1 MNLVSCTIENFGGL
15 SQRTFDFN
23 DGLTV
28 IEQPNGSGKTTLA
41 AFIRCMLYGMPRH
54 HKRDLD
60 KDLRRRYAPWQ
71 GGAYGGQL
79 VVHAGGR
86 LYRIERCFGAAPKD
100 DTLAVFDQVSGK
112 RTDELGAV
120 PGITLFGLDADSF
133 ERSAYIPQNRLADA
147 LGTADIKAKLG
158 NLVDNTDGTRNF
170 ESAMD
175 LLKKARTQQVPY
187 RGQGGAHAAVVAQ
200 ISQVSEELVQLSTA
214 QGELERVR
222 DREGRLASNMEQQ
235 HHNLAQVRTEIA
247 EAADLQ
253 ARRSMALEC
262 MRLENA
268 RKQAREEY
276 QRFEASLGG
285 AMPSEGEV
293 HRANE
298 ALQCLDLVK
307 QAGVTQADIDAFA
320 AQAAQAA
327 PGGEGV
333 ARGEGVAVP
342 APAQGAGASAAA
354 GARADAAGVGAVGV
368 AGGTVGAHGI
378 LAADAG
384 RNGGAEWP
392 DDAPAAPETPAAPT
406 AATVK
411 GGGAGIALVVVGGI
425 LLLAGAVLAATDAA
439 GVARVFAGQ
448 IYVGIAAALVG
459 IAFCVTGGV
468 MRVRHKKQAQLAAQ
482 AAREAAQAA
491 VRAAEHAR
499 SLAHTNDLIKRAFA
513 AQHALESFCRAHR
526 IDSRTLTAETLDH
539 LRDNARALNQM
550 RQNVVAADQAFSQF
564 VEANGLCAWK
574 RSDEDR
580 FRTLNLQELQAQEQ
594 RLVAAQEGS
603 FQGRVKDSQRIQ
615 TLQERVDKIPLLQ
628 DQLQTLTE
636 QRKKIEKDVATL
648 DATMAY
654 LERAKEQLCAA
665 YAGSVQERFQ
675 HYFRMLVDE
684 TGAIDAKKVQV
695 DSDFHMTYPQ
705 TGATRHQESL
715 SAGYADLVM
724 VCMRMALCDA
734 LYEKERP
741 FIVMDDPFI
750 NVDDALMQRTR
761 QLLEKLAENHQIIYF
776 TCSNSRN
783 MTAH

>member
-1 MNLVSCTIENFGGL
+1 M
-15 SQRTFDFN
+15 
-23 DGLTV
+23 
-28 IEQPNGSGKTTLA
+28 
-41 AFIRCMLYGMPRH
+41 
-54 HKRDLD
+54 
-60 KDLRRRYAPWQ
+60 
-71 GGAYGGQL
+71 
-79 VVHAGGR
+79 
-86 LYRIERCFGAAPKD
+86 
-100 DTLAVFDQVSGK
+100 
-112 RTDELGAV
+112 
-120 PGITLFGLDADSF
+120 
-133 ERSAYIPQNRLADA
+133 
-147 LGTADIKAKLG
+147 
-158 NLVDNTDGTRNF
+158 
-170 ESAMD
+170 
-175 LLKKARTQQVPY
+175 PY

-200 ISQVSEELVQLSTA
+200 ISQVNEELVQLSTA

-222 DREGRLASNMEQQ
+222 DREGRLASNIEQQ
-235 HHNLAQVRTEIA
+235 RHELAQVRTEIA
-247 EAADLQ
+247 EAVDLQ

-268 RKQAREEY
+268 RKQARDEY
-276 QRFEASLGG
+276 QRLEASLGG
-285 AMPSEGEV
+285 AVPSEGEV

-307 QAGVTQADIDAFA
+307 QAGVTQADIDTFA
-320 AQAAQAA
+320 AQALQTT

-333 ARGEGVAVP
+333 ARGEGAAAS
-342 APAQGAGASAAA
+342 APAQDAATDT
-354 GARADAAGVGAVGV
+354 RADAAAPGIAGVTSGA
-368 AGGTVGAHGI
+368 AGANGI
-378 LAADAG
+378 PAADAG
-384 RNGGAEWP
+384 CYGNAEWS
-392 DDAPAAPETPAAPT
+392 DDAPAVPATTAAPAA
-406 AATVK
+406 AAVK
-411 GGGAGIALVVVGGI
+411 GGGAGIALVVVGVI
-425 LLLAGAVLAATDAA
+425 LLLAGAALAVMDTASIAC
-439 GVARVFAGQ
+439 VFAGQ
-448 IYVGIAAALVG
+448 LYAGIAAALVG
-459 IAFCVTGGV
+459 IAFCVGGGV
-468 MRVRHKKQAQLAAQ
+468 MRARHKKQVQLAAQ
-482 AAREAAQAA
+482 EARETAQAA
-491 VRAAEHAR
+491 ARAAEHAR
-499 SLAHTNDLIKRAFA
+499 SLTRTNDLIKRAFA
-513 AQHALESFCRAHR
+513 AQRELESFCDTHH
-526 IDSRTLTAETLDH
+526 IDPRTLNAETLGL
-539 LRDNARALNQM
+539 LRDNARALHQM

-580 FRTLNLQELQAQEQ
+580 FRTLNLQELQTQEQ

-628 DQLQTLTE
+628 DQLQTLAE

-654 LERAKEQLCAA
+654 LERAKEQLCAT
-665 YAGSVQERFQ
+665 YAGPVQERFQ

-684 TGAIDAKKVQV
+684 TGAIDVKKVQV

-734 LYEKERP
+734 LYEKECP

>member
-15 SQRTFDFN
+15 SQRTFNFN

-86 LYRIERCFGAAPKD
+86 LYRIERRFGSTPKE

-133 ERSAYIPQNRLADA
+133 ERSAYIPQNRLADT

-200 ISQVSEELVQLSTA
+200 ISQVNEELVQLSTA

-222 DREGRLASNMEQQ
+222 GREGRLASNMEQQ
-235 HHNLAQVRTEIA
+235 RHELAQVRTEIA

-268 RKQAREEY
+268 RKQARDEC
-276 QRFEASLGG
+276 QRLEASLGG
-285 AMPSEGEV
+285 AVPSEGEV

-320 AQAAQAA
+320 AQALQTA
-327 PGGEGV
+327 PDGEGV
-333 ARGEGVAVP
+333 ARGEGAAAPVP
-342 APAQGAGASAAA
+342 ARGAGASAAGVASASGVAGVPSGAA
-354 GARADAAGVGAVGV
+354 GAR
-368 AGGTVGAHGI
+368 GI
-378 LAADAG
+378 PAADAG
-384 RNGGAEWP
+384 FRDDAEWL
-392 DDAPAAPETPAAPT
+392 DDAPTFPAAPT
-406 AATVK
+406 AAAAK
-411 GGGAGIALVVVGGI
+411 GGGAGIALVVVGVI
-425 LLLAGAVLAATDAA
+425 LLLAGAALAVMDVASI
-439 GVARVFAGQ
+439 ARVFAGQ
-448 IYVGIAAALVG
+448 LYVGIAAAVVG
-459 IAFCVTGGV
+459 IAFCIGGGV
-468 MRVRHKKQAQLAAQ
+468 MRARHKRQTQLAAR
-482 AAREAAQAA
+482 AAQEAAQAA
-491 VRAAEHAR
+491 ARAADHAR
-499 SLAHTNDLIKRAFA
+499 SLARANDLIKRAFA
-513 AQHALESFCRAHR
+513 AQRELESFCSAHH
-526 IDSRTLTAETLDH
+526 IDPRTLNAETLER
-539 LRDNARALNQM
+539 LRGNARALHQM

-594 RLVAAQEGS
+594 RLVDAQEGS

-628 DQLQTLTE
+628 DQLQTLTD

-654 LERAKEQLCAA
+654 LEHAKEQLCAT
-665 YAGSVQERFQ
+665 YAGPVQERFQ

-684 TGAIDAKKVQV
+684 TGAIDVKKVQV

-724 VCMRMALCDA
+724 VCMRMALCDT

>member
-15 SQRTFDFN
+15 SQRTFNFN

-79 VVHAGGR
+79 VMHAGGR
-86 LYRIERCFGAAPKD
+86 MYRIERRFGAAPKD
-100 DTLAVFDQVSGK
+100 DTLAVFDQISGK
-112 RTDELGAV
+112 RTDELGTI

-175 LLKKARTQQVPY
+175 LLKKARAQQVPY
-187 RGQGGAHAAVVAQ
+187 RGQGGDYAAVVAQ
-200 ISQVSEELVQLSTA
+200 ISQVNEELVQLSTA

-235 HHNLAQVRTEIA
+235 RHELAQVRTEIA

-268 RKQAREEY
+268 RKQARDEY
-276 QRFEASLGG
+276 QRLEASLGG
-285 AMPSEGEV
+285 AVPSEGEV

-307 QAGVTQADIDAFA
+307 QAGVTQADIDTFA
-320 AQAAQAA
+320 AQALQTT

-333 ARGEGVAVP
+333 ARCEGAAAS
-342 APAQGAGASAAA
+342 APARGAGASAA
-354 GARADAAGVGAVGV
+354 GAASASGV
-368 AGGTVGAHGI
+368 AGVPSGAAGAHGI
-378 LAADAG
+378 PAADAG
-384 RNGGAEWP
+384 FRGDAEWL
-392 DDAPAAPETPAAPT
+392 DDAPTSPAAPT
-406 AATVK
+406 AVTVK
-411 GGGAGIALVVVGGI
+411 GGGAGIALVVVGVI
-425 LLLAGAVLAATDAA
+425 LLLMGAVLAAMDAA
-439 GVARVFAGQ
+439 SIARIFADQ
-448 IYVGIAAALVG
+448 LYAGIAAAVVG
-459 IAFCVTGGV
+459 IAFCIGGGFL
-468 MRVRHKKQAQLAAQ
+468 RARHKKQTQLAAQ
-482 AAREAAQAA
+482 AAQEAAQAA
-491 VRAAEHAR
+491 ARATEHAR
-499 SLAHTNDLIKRAFA
+499 SLARTNDLIKRAFA
-513 AQHALESFCRAHR
+513 AQRELESFCSAHH
-526 IDSRTLTAETLDH
+526 IDPRMLNAETLER
-539 LRDNARALNQM
+539 LRGNARALHQM
-550 RQNVVAADQAFSQF
+550 RQNVRAADQAFSQF

-580 FRTLNLQELQAQEQ
+580 FRTLDLQELQAQEQ

-628 DQLQTLTE
+628 DQLQTLTD

-654 LERAKEQLCAA
+654 LERAKEQLCAT
-665 YAGSVQERFQ
+665 YAGPVQERFQ

-684 TGAIDAKKVQV
+684 TGAIDVKKVQV

>member
-1 MNLVSCTIENFGGL
+1 MNLVSCTIENLGGL
-15 SQRTFDFN
+15 SQRTFNFN

-86 LYRIERCFGAAPKD
+86 LYRIERCFGATPKD

-112 RTDELGAV
+112 RTDELGSV

-187 RGQGGAHAAVVAQ
+187 RGQGGAHAAVVTQ
-200 ISQVSEELVQLSTA
+200 ISQVNEELVQLSTA

-235 HHNLAQVRTEIA
+235 HHDLAQVRTEIA

-276 QRFEASLGG
+276 QRHEASLGG
-285 AMPSEGEV
+285 AVPSEGEV

-320 AQAAQAA
+320 AQAAQMT

-333 ARGEGVAVP
+333 ARSEGAAVP
-342 APAQGAGASAAA
+342 APAQGAGASAAT
-354 GARADAAGVGAVGV
+354 GVRADAAAPGAAGA
-368 AGGTVGAHGI
+368 AGGAAGAHV
-378 LAADAG
+378 
-384 RNGGAEWP
+384 AEP
-392 DDAPAAPETPAAPT
+392 
-406 AATVK
+406 
-411 GGGAGIALVVVGGI
+411 
-425 LLLAGAVLAATDAA
+425 
-439 GVARVFAGQ
+439 
-448 IYVGIAAALVG
+448 
-459 IAFCVTGGV
+459 
-468 MRVRHKKQAQLAAQ
+468 
-482 AAREAAQAA
+482 
-491 VRAAEHAR
+491 
-499 SLAHTNDLIKRAFA
+499 
-513 AQHALESFCRAHR
+513 
-526 IDSRTLTAETLDH
+526 
-539 LRDNARALNQM
+539 
-550 RQNVVAADQAFSQF
+550 
-564 VEANGLCAWK
+564 
-574 RSDEDR
+574 
-580 FRTLNLQELQAQEQ
+580 
-594 RLVAAQEGS
+594 
-603 FQGRVKDSQRIQ
+603 
-615 TLQERVDKIPLLQ
+615 
-628 DQLQTLTE
+628 
-636 QRKKIEKDVATL
+636 
-648 DATMAY
+648 
-654 LERAKEQLCAA
+654 
-665 YAGSVQERFQ
+665 
-675 HYFRMLVDE
+675 
-684 TGAIDAKKVQV
+684 
-695 DSDFHMTYPQ
+695 
-705 TGATRHQESL
+705 
-715 SAGYADLVM
+715 
-724 VCMRMALCDA
+724 
-734 LYEKERP
+734 
-741 FIVMDDPFI
+741 
-750 NVDDALMQRTR
+750 
-761 QLLEKLAENHQIIYF
+761 
-776 TCSNSRN
+776 
-783 MTAH
+783 

>member
-15 SQRTFDFN
+15 SQRAFNFN

-86 LYRIERCFGAAPKD
+86 LYRIERRFGGTPKE

-200 ISQVSEELVQLSTA
+200 ISQVNEELVQLSTA

-235 HHNLAQVRTEIA
+235 RHELAQVRTEIA

-268 RKQAREEY
+268 RKQARDEY
-276 QRFEASLGG
+276 QRLEASLGG
-285 AMPSEGEV
+285 AVPSEGEV

-320 AQAAQAA
+320 AQALQTT

-333 ARGEGVAVP
+333 ARGEGAAAS
-342 APAQGAGASAAA
+342 APAQGAGA
-354 GARADAAGVGAVGV
+354 RAAGVASASGAAGV
-368 AGGTVGAHGI
+368 PSGAAGAHGI
-378 LAADAG
+378 PAADAG
-384 RNGGAEWP
+384 FRGDAEWL
-392 DDAPAAPETPAAPT
+392 DDAPTSPAAPT
-406 AATVK
+406 AVTVK
-411 GGGAGIALVVVGGI
+411 GGGAGIALVVVGVI
-425 LLLAGAVLAATDAA
+425 LLLMGAVLAAMDAA
-439 GVARVFAGQ
+439 SIARIFAGQ
-448 IYVGIAAALVG
+448 LYAGIAAAVAG
-459 IAFCVTGGV
+459 IAFCIGGGV
-468 MRVRHKKQAQLAAQ
+468 MRAHHKKQAQLAAQ
-482 AAREAAQAA
+482 AAREAVQAA
-491 VRAAEHAR
+491 ARAAEHAR
-499 SLAHTNDLIKRAFA
+499 SLARTNDLIKRAFA
-513 AQHALESFCRAHR
+513 AQRELESLCSAHH
-526 IDSRTLTAETLDH
+526 IDPRTLNAETLEL
-539 LRDNARALNQM
+539 LRDNARALHQM

-636 QRKKIEKDVATL
+636 QRKKIEKDVTTL
-648 DATMAY
+648 DATMVY
-654 LERAKEQLCAA
+654 LERAKEQLCAT
-665 YAGSVQERFQ
+665 YAGPVQERFQ

-684 TGAIDAKKVQV
+684 TGTIDVKKVQV

-705 TGATRHQESL
+705 TGATRHQENL

>member
-200 ISQVSEELVQLSTA
+200 ISQVNEELVQLSTA

-235 HHNLAQVRTEIA
+235 RHDLAQVRTEIA

-342 APAQGAGASAAA
+342 APRAGC
-354 GARADAAGVGAVGV
+354 R
-368 AGGTVGAHGI
+368 
-378 LAADAG
+378 
-384 RNGGAEWP
+384 
-392 DDAPAAPETPAAPT
+392 
-406 AATVK
+406 
-411 GGGAGIALVVVGGI
+411 
-425 LLLAGAVLAATDAA
+425 
-439 GVARVFAGQ
+439 
-448 IYVGIAAALVG
+448 
-459 IAFCVTGGV
+459 
-468 MRVRHKKQAQLAAQ
+468 
-482 AAREAAQAA
+482 RE
-491 VRAAEHAR
+491 RCCGCPR
-499 SLAHTNDLIKRAFA
+499 
-513 AQHALESFCRAHR
+513 
-526 IDSRTLTAETLDH
+526 
-539 LRDNARALNQM
+539 
-550 RQNVVAADQAFSQF
+550 
-564 VEANGLCAWK
+564 
-574 RSDEDR
+574 
-580 FRTLNLQELQAQEQ
+580 
-594 RLVAAQEGS
+594 
-603 FQGRVKDSQRIQ
+603 
-615 TLQERVDKIPLLQ
+615 
-628 DQLQTLTE
+628 
-636 QRKKIEKDVATL
+636 
-648 DATMAY
+648 
-654 LERAKEQLCAA
+654 
-665 YAGSVQERFQ
+665 
-675 HYFRMLVDE
+675 
-684 TGAIDAKKVQV
+684 
-695 DSDFHMTYPQ
+695 
-705 TGATRHQESL
+705 
-715 SAGYADLVM
+715 
-724 VCMRMALCDA
+724 
-734 LYEKERP
+734 
-741 FIVMDDPFI
+741 
-750 NVDDALMQRTR
+750 
-761 QLLEKLAENHQIIYF
+761 
-776 TCSNSRN
+776 
-783 MTAH
+783 

>member
-15 SQRTFDFN
+15 SQRTFNFN
-23 DGLTV
+23 NGLTV

-86 LYRIERCFGAAPKD
+86 VYRIERRFGAAPKD
-100 DTLAVFDQVSGK
+100 DTLAVFDQISGK
-112 RTDELGAV
+112 RTDELGAI

-170 ESAMD
+170 ESAMN
-175 LLKKARTQQVPY
+175 LLKKARAQQVPY

-200 ISQVSEELVQLSTA
+200 ISQVNEELVQLSTA

-235 HHNLAQVRTEIA
+235 RHELAQVRTEIA

-268 RKQAREEY
+268 RKQARDEC
-276 QRFEASLGG
+276 QRLEASLGG
-285 AMPSEGEV
+285 AVPSEGEV

-320 AQAAQAA
+320 AQALQTASD
-327 PGGEGV
+327 GEGF
-333 ARGEGVAVP
+333 ARGEGAAAP
-342 APAQGAGASAAA
+342 APAQCAGASAA
-354 GARADAAGVGAVGV
+354 GAASAPGV
-368 AGGTVGAHGI
+368 AGVAGVPSGAAGAHGI
-378 LAADAG
+378 PAVDAG
-384 RNGGAEWP
+384 FRGDAEWL
-392 DDAPAAPETPAAPT
+392 DDAPTSPAAPT

-411 GGGAGIALVVVGGI
+411 SGGAGVALVVVGVI

-439 GVARVFAGQ
+439 SIARIFAGQ
-448 IYVGIAAALVG
+448 LYVGIAAAVAG
-459 IAFCVTGGV
+459 IAFCVGGGV
-468 MRVRHKKQAQLAAQ
+468 MRARHKKQTQLAAQ
-482 AAREAAQAA
+482 AAQGAALAA
-491 VRAAEHAR
+491 ARAAERAR
-499 SLAHTNDLIKRAFA
+499 SLARTNDLIKRAFA
-513 AQHALESFCRAHR
+513 AQRELESFCSAHHL
-526 IDSRTLTAETLDH
+526 DPRTLNAETLECF
-539 LRDNARALNQM
+539 RGNARALHQM
-550 RQNVVAADQAFSQF
+550 RQNVLAADQAFSQF

-628 DQLQTLTE
+628 DQLQALTE

-654 LERAKEQLCAA
+654 LERAKEQLCAT
-665 YAGSVQERFQ
+665 YAGPVQERFQ

-684 TGAIDAKKVQV
+684 TGAIDVKKVQV

>member
-86 LYRIERCFGAAPKD
+86 LYRIERRFGGTPKD
-100 DTLAVFDQVSGK
+100 DALAVFDQVSGK

-147 LGTADIKAKLG
+147 LATADIKAKLG

-175 LLKKARTQQVPY
+175 LLKKARAQQVPY

-276 QRFEASLGG
+276 QRLEASLGG
-285 AMPSEGEV
+285 AVSSEGEV

-320 AQAAQAA
+320 AQAAQMT

-333 ARGEGVAVP
+333 AGGEGTATP
-342 APAQGAGASAAA
+342 APAQGAVTGT
-354 GARADAAGVGAVGV
+354 RADAAAPGVAGV
-368 AGGTVGAHGI
+368 AGGAAGAHGI
-378 LAADAG
+378 PTADDG
-384 RNGGAEWP
+384 RYGGAEWP
-392 DDAPAAPETPAAPT
+392 DDAPAAPVAPAAPA

-411 GGGAGIALVVVGGI
+411 GGGAGIALVVVGVI
-425 LLLAGAVLAATDAA
+425 LLLAGATLAAMDAA
-439 GVARVFAGQ
+439 NVARVFAGQ
-448 IYVGIAAALVG
+448 LYAGIAAAVTG
-459 IAFCVTGGV
+459 IAFCVGGGI
-468 MRVRHKKQAQLAAQ
+468 MCARHKKQAQLAAQ
-482 AAREAAQAA
+482 AAQEAAQAA
-491 VRAAEHAR
+491 ARAAEHAC
-499 SLAHTNDLIKRAFA
+499 SLARTNDLIKRAFA
-513 AQHALESFCRAHR
+513 AQRALESFCRAHR
-526 IDSRTLTAETLDH
+526 IDPRTLNAETLEH
-539 LRDNARALNQM
+539 LRDNARALHQM

-580 FRTLNLQELQAQEQ
+580 FRTLDLQELQAQEQ
-594 RLVAAQEGS
+594 RLVEAQEGS

-648 DATMAY
+648 DATMTY
-654 LERAKEQLCAA
+654 LERAKEQLCAT
-665 YAGSVQERFQ
+665 YAGPVQERFQ

-684 TGAIDAKKVQV
+684 TGAIDVKKVQV

>member
-15 SQRTFDFN
+15 SQRTFNFN
-23 DGLTV
+23 NGLTV

-86 LYRIERCFGAAPKD
+86 VYRIERRFGAAPKD
-100 DTLAVFDQVSGK
+100 DTLAVFDQISGK
-112 RTDELGAV
+112 RTDELGAI

-170 ESAMD
+170 ESAMN
-175 LLKKARTQQVPY
+175 LLKKARAQQVPY

-200 ISQVSEELVQLSTA
+200 ISQVNEELVQLSTA

-235 HHNLAQVRTEIA
+235 RHELAQVRTEIA

-268 RKQAREEY
+268 RKQARDEC
-276 QRFEASLGG
+276 QRLEASLGG
-285 AMPSEGEV
+285 AVPSEGEV

-320 AQAAQAA
+320 AQALQTVSD
-327 PGGEGV
+327 GEGF
-333 ARGEGVAVP
+333 ARGEGAAAP
-342 APAQGAGASAAA
+342 APAQGAGASAA
-354 GARADAAGVGAVGV
+354 GAASAPGV
-368 AGGTVGAHGI
+368 AGVAGVPSGAAGAHGI
-378 LAADAG
+378 PAADAG
-384 RNGGAEWP
+384 FRGDAEWL
-392 DDAPAAPETPAAPT
+392 DDAPTSPAAPT
-406 AATVK
+406 AVTMK
-411 GGGAGIALVVVGGI
+411 GGGAGVALVVVGVI

-439 GVARVFAGQ
+439 SIARVFAGQ
-448 IYVGIAAALVG
+448 LYVGIAAAVAG
-459 IAFCVTGGV
+459 IAFCVGGGV
-468 MRVRHKKQAQLAAQ
+468 MRARHKKQTRLAAQ
-482 AAREAAQAA
+482 AAQEAAQAA
-491 VRAAEHAR
+491 ARAAEHAH
-499 SLAHTNDLIKRAFA
+499 SLARTNDLIKRAFA
-513 AQHALESFCRAHR
+513 AQRELESFCSAHH
-526 IDSRTLTAETLDH
+526 IDPRTLNAETLER
-539 LRDNARALNQM
+539 LRGNARTLHQM
-550 RQNVVAADQAFSQF
+550 RQNVRAADQAFSQF

-654 LERAKEQLCAA
+654 LERAKEQLCAT
-665 YAGSVQERFQ
+665 YAGPVQERFQ

-684 TGAIDAKKVQV
+684 TGAIDVKKVQV

-750 NVDDALMQRTR
+750 NVDDALMQHTR

>member
-15 SQRTFDFN
+15 SQRTFNFN

-86 LYRIERCFGAAPKD
+86 MYRIERRFGAAPKD
-100 DTLAVFDQVSGK
+100 DTLAVFDQISGK
-112 RTDELGAV
+112 RTDELGTI

-175 LLKKARTQQVPY
+175 LLKKARAQQVPY
-187 RGQGGAHAAVVAQ
+187 RGQGGAHAAVVSQ
-200 ISQVSEELVQLSTA
+200 ISQVNEELVQLSTA

-235 HHNLAQVRTEIA
+235 RHELVQVRTEIA

-268 RKQAREEY
+268 RKQARDEY
-276 QRFEASLGG
+276 QRLEASLGG
-285 AMPSEGEV
+285 AVPSEGEV

-320 AQAAQAA
+320 ARASQAATDGEDAA
-327 PGGEGV
+327 GGEG
-333 ARGEGVAVP
+333 AAVP
-342 APAQGAGASAAA
+342 APAQGAGVTAA
-354 GARADAAGVGAVGV
+354 GAASASGIAGVSSGA
-368 AGGTVGAHGI
+368 AGAHGI
-378 LAADAG
+378 PAADAG
-384 RNGGAEWP
+384 FRGDAEWL
-392 DDAPAAPETPAAPT
+392 DDASTSPAAPAAV
-406 AATVK
+406 TVK
-411 GGGAGIALVVVGGI
+411 GGGAGIALVVVGVI
-425 LLLAGAVLAATDAA
+425 LLLMGAAFAAMDAA
-439 GVARVFAGQ
+439 SIARIFAGQ
-448 IYVGIAAALVG
+448 LYAGIAAAVAG
-459 IAFCVTGGV
+459 IAFCIGGGV
-468 MRVRHKKQAQLAAQ
+468 MRARHKKQTQLAAQ
-482 AAREAAQAA
+482 AAQGVAQAA
-491 VRAAEHAR
+491 ARAAEHAR
-499 SLAHTNDLIKRAFA
+499 SLARTNDLIKRAFA
-513 AQHALESFCRAHR
+513 AQRELESFCSAHHS
-526 IDSRTLTAETLDH
+526 DPRTLNAETLER
-539 LRDNARALNQM
+539 LRGNARALRQM
-550 RQNVVAADQAFSQF
+550 RQNVRAADQAFSQF

-648 DATMAY
+648 DSTMAY
-654 LERAKEQLCAA
+654 LERAKEQLCAT
-665 YAGSVQERFQ
+665 YVGPVQERFQ

-684 TGAIDAKKVQV
+684 TGAIDVKKVQV

-750 NVDDALMQRTR
+750 NVDDVLMQRTR

-783 MTAH
+783 MTTH

>member
-15 SQRTFDFN
+15 SQRTFNFN

-28 IEQPNGSGKTTLA
+28 IEQPNGSGKTTFA

-86 LYRIERCFGAAPKD
+86 LYRIERRFGATPKD

-187 RGQGGAHAAVVAQ
+187 RGQSGAHAAVVAQ
-200 ISQVSEELVQLSTA
+200 ISQVNEELVQLSTA

-222 DREGRLASNMEQQ
+222 DREGRLASNVEQQ
-235 HHNLAQVRTEIA
+235 RHELAQVRTEIA

-268 RKQAREEY
+268 RKQARDEY
-276 QRFEASLGG
+276 RRLETSLGG
-285 AMPSEGEV
+285 AVPSEGEV

-320 AQAAQAA
+320 AQALQTASD
-327 PGGEGV
+327 GEGV
-333 ARGEGVAVP
+333 ARGEGAAAP
-342 APAQGAGASAAA
+342 APVQ
-354 GARADAAGVGAVGV
+354 GARADAACVGASGA
-368 AGGTVGAHGI
+368 AGGAAGAHGI
-378 LAADAG
+378 PAADAG
-384 RNGGAEWP
+384 FRDDAEWP
-392 DDAPAAPETPAAPT
+392 DDAPAVPATTAAPAA
-406 AATVK
+406 AAVK
-411 GGGAGIALVVVGGI
+411 GGGAGIALVVVGVI
-425 LLLAGAVLAATDAA
+425 LLLAGAALAAMDAA
-439 GVARVFAGQ
+439 NVARVFAGQ
-448 IYVGIAAALVG
+448 LYAGIAAAVAG
-459 IAFCVTGGV
+459 IAFCVGGGI
-468 MRVRHKKQAQLAAQ
+468 MCARHKKQAH
-482 AAREAAQAA
+482 EAAQAA
-491 VRAAEHAR
+491 ARAAEHAR
-499 SLAHTNDLIKRAFA
+499 LLARTNDLIKRAFA
-513 AQHALESFCRAHR
+513 AQRELESFCSAHH
-526 IDSRTLTAETLDH
+526 IDPRTLNAETLER
-539 LRDNARALNQM
+539 LRDNARALHQM

-574 RSDEDR
+574 RSDEER

-603 FQGRVKDSQRIQ
+603 FQSRVKDSQRIQ

-648 DATMAY
+648 DATMTY
-654 LERAKEQLCAA
+654 LERAKEQLCAT
-665 YAGSVQERFQ
+665 YAGPVQERFQ

-684 TGAIDAKKVQV
+684 TGAIDVKKVQV

>member
-200 ISQVSEELVQLSTA
+200 ISQVNEELVQLSTA

-235 HHNLAQVRTEIA
+235 RHDLAQVRTEIA

-448 IYVGIAAALVG
+448 LYVGIAAALVG

-513 AQHALESFCRAHR
+513 AQRELESFCSLHR
-526 IDSRTLTAETLDH
+526 IDLRTLNAETLGH
-539 LRDNARALNQM
+539 LRDNARALHQM

-574 RSDEDR
+574 RSDEER
-580 FRTLNLQELQAQEQ
+580 FRTLDLQELQAQEQ

-636 QRKKIEKDVATL
+636 QRKKIEGDVATL

-654 LERAKEQLCAA
+654 LERAKEQLCAT
-665 YAGSVQERFQ
+665 YAGPVQERFQ

-684 TGAIDAKKVQV
+684 TGAIDVKKVQV

>member
-15 SQRTFDFN
+15 SQRTFNFN

-86 LYRIERCFGAAPKD
+86 LYRIERRFGGTPKE
-100 DTLAVFDQVSGK
+100 DTLTVFDQVSGK

-133 ERSAYIPQNRLADA
+133 ERSAYIPQNRLADT

-175 LLKKARTQQVPY
+175 LLKKARAQQVPY
-187 RGQGGAHAAVVAQ
+187 RGQGGTHAAVVTQ
-200 ISQVSEELVQLSTA
+200 ISQVNEELVQLSTA

-222 DREGRLASNMEQQ
+222 DREGRLASNIEQQ
-235 HHNLAQVRTEIA
+235 RHELARVRTEIA
-247 EAADLQ
+247 EAVDLQ

-268 RKQAREEY
+268 RKQARDEY
-276 QRFEASLGG
+276 QRLKASLGG
-285 AMPSEGEV
+285 AVPSEGEV

-298 ALQCLDLVK
+298 ALQCFDLVK

-320 AQAAQAA
+320 AQALQAA

-333 ARGEGVAVP
+333 ARGEGA
-342 APAQGAGASAAA
+342 AALASAQGV
-354 GARADAAGVGAVGV
+354 RADAAGVGTAGV
-368 AGGTVGAHGI
+368 AGSAVGAHGVP
-378 LAADAG
+378 AADVG
-384 RNGGAEWP
+384 CGTNAEWP
-392 DDAPAAPETPAAPT
+392 DDAPAVPATPAAP
-406 AATVK
+406 AAVAVK
-411 GGGAGIALVVVGGI
+411 GGGAGIALVVVGVI
-425 LLLAGAVLAATDAA
+425 LLLAGAALAVMDAA
-439 GVARVFAGQ
+439 SIARVFAGQ
-448 IYVGIAAALVG
+448 LYVGSAVAVAG
-459 IAFCVTGGV
+459 IAFCVGGGV
-468 MRVRHKKQAQLAAQ
+468 MRARHKKQVQLAAQ
-482 AAREAAQAA
+482 EARETAHAAA
-491 VRAAEHAR
+491 RAAEHAR
-499 SLAHTNDLIKRAFA
+499 SLARTNDLIKRAFA
-513 AQHALESFCRAHR
+513 AQRELESFCNKHS
-526 IDSRTLTAETLDH
+526 IDPRTLNAETLEL
-539 LRDNARALNQM
+539 LRDNARALHQM

-564 VEANGLCAWK
+564 VEANGLCVWK

-594 RLVAAQEGS
+594 RLVDAQEGS

-628 DQLQTLTE
+628 DQLQTLTD

-654 LERAKEQLCAA
+654 LERAKEQLCAT
-665 YAGSVQERFQ
+665 YAGPVQERFQ

-684 TGAIDAKKVQV
+684 TGAIDVKKVQV

>member
-1 MNLVSCTIENFGGL
+1 MNLVSCTIDNFGGL
-15 SQRTFDFN
+15 SQRAFNFN

-79 VVHAGGR
+79 IVHAGGR
-86 LYRIERCFGAAPKD
+86 MYRIERRFGAVPKD
-100 DTLAVFDQVSGK
+100 DTLAVFDQISGK
-112 RTDELGAV
+112 RTDELGTI

-133 ERSAYIPQNRLADA
+133 ERSAYIPQNRLTDA

-175 LLKKARTQQVPY
+175 LLKKARAQQVPY

-200 ISQVSEELVQLSTA
+200 ISQINEELVQLSTA
-214 QGELERVR
+214 QGELERVC

-235 HHNLAQVRTEIA
+235 RHELAQVRTEIA

-268 RKQAREEY
+268 RKQARDEY
-276 QRFEASLGG
+276 QRLEASLGG
-285 AMPSEGEV
+285 AVPSEGEV

-320 AQAAQAA
+320 AQALQTASD
-327 PGGEGV
+327 GEGV
-333 ARGEGVAVP
+333 ARGEGAAAP
-342 APAQGAGASAAA
+342 APARGAGASAA
-354 GARADAAGVGAVGV
+354 GAASAPDAAGA
-368 AGGTVGAHGI
+368 AGSAAGAHGVP
-378 LAADAG
+378 AADVG
-384 RNGGAEWP
+384 CGTNAEWP
-392 DDAPAAPETPAAPT
+392 DDAPAVLATPAAPT
-406 AATVK
+406 AVTVK
-411 GGGAGIALVVVGGI
+411 GGGAGIALVVVGVI
-425 LLLAGAVLAATDAA
+425 LLLMGAVLAAMDAA
-439 GVARVFAGQ
+439 SIARIFAGQ
-448 IYVGIAAALVG
+448 LYAGIAAAVAG
-459 IAFCVTGGV
+459 IAFCIGGGV
-468 MRVRHKKQAQLAAQ
+468 MRAHHKKQAQLAAQ

-491 VRAAEHAR
+491 ARAAEHAR
-499 SLAHTNDLIKRAFA
+499 SLARTNDLIKRAFA
-513 AQHALESFCRAHR
+513 AQRELESFCSAHH
-526 IDSRTLTAETLDH
+526 IDPRTLNAETLER
-539 LRDNARALNQM
+539 LRDNARALHQM
-550 RQNVVAADQAFSQF
+550 RQNVRAADQAFSQF

-654 LERAKEQLCAA
+654 LERAKEQLCAT
-665 YAGSVQERFQ
+665 YAGPVQERFQ

-684 TGAIDAKKVQV
+684 TGAIDVKKVQV

-734 LYEKERP
+734 LYEKERS

>member
-15 SQRTFDFN
+15 SQRTFNFN

-54 HKRDLD
+54 HRRDLD

-86 LYRIERCFGAAPKD
+86 LYRIERCFGATPKD
-100 DTLAVFDQVSGK
+100 DTIAVFDQVSGK

-147 LGTADIKAKLG
+147 LATADIKAKLG

-175 LLKKARTQQVPY
+175 LLKKARAQQVPY

-200 ISQVSEELVQLSTA
+200 ISQVNEELVQLSTA
-214 QGELERVR
+214 RGELERVR

-235 HHNLAQVRTEIA
+235 HRDLAQVRTEIA
-247 EAADLQ
+247 ETADLQ

-276 QRFEASLGG
+276 QQLEASLGG
-285 AMPSEGEV
+285 AVPSEGEV

-320 AQAAQAA
+320 AQAAQTA

-333 ARGEGVAVP
+333 ARSEGAAVP
-342 APAQGAGASAAA
+342 APAQGAGASAAGAVSAPGIAGIA
-354 GARADAAGVGAVGV
+354 GAV
-368 AGGTVGAHGI
+368 AGAHGVP
-378 LAADAG
+378 AADAG
-384 RNGGAEWP
+384 CYGDAEWSEG
-392 DDAPAAPETPAAPT
+392 APVTPAVPA

-411 GGGAGIALVVVGGI
+411 GGGAGIALVVVGAI
-425 LLLAGAVLAATDAA
+425 LLLAGAALAATDAA
-439 GVARVFAGQ
+439 SIARVFAGQ
-448 IYVGIAAALVG
+448 LYVGIAAAVVG
-459 IAFCVTGGV
+459 IVFCVGGGI
-468 MRVRHKKQAQLAAQ
+468 MCARHKKQAQLAAQ

-491 VRAAEHAR
+491 EHAR
-499 SLAHTNDLIKRAFA
+499 SLARTNDLIKRAFA
-513 AQHALESFCRAHR
+513 AQRALESFCRAHR
-526 IDSRTLTAETLDH
+526 IEPRTLSAETLEH
-539 LRDNARALNQM
+539 LRDNARALRQM

-574 RSDEDR
+574 RSDEER
-580 FRTLNLQELQAQEQ
+580 FRTLDLQELQAQEQ

-654 LERAKEQLCAA
+654 LERAKEQLCAT
-665 YAGSVQERFQ
+665 YAGPVQERFQ

-684 TGAIDAKKVQV
+684 TGAIDVKKVQV

-734 LYEKERP
+734 LYEKERS

>member
-15 SQRTFDFN
+15 SQRTFNFN

-86 LYRIERCFGAAPKD
+86 LYRIERRFGGTPKE

-200 ISQVSEELVQLSTA
+200 ISQVNEELVQLSTA

-222 DREGRLASNMEQQ
+222 DREGRLASNIEQQ
-235 HHNLAQVRTEIA
+235 RHELAQVRTEIA
-247 EAADLQ
+247 EAVDLQ

-268 RKQAREEY
+268 RKQARDEY
-276 QRFEASLGG
+276 QRLEASLGG
-285 AMPSEGEV
+285 AVPSEGEV

-307 QAGVTQADIDAFA
+307 QAGVTQADIDTFA
-320 AQAAQAA
+320 AQALQTT

-333 ARGEGVAVP
+333 ARGEGAAAS
-342 APAQGAGASAAA
+342 APAQGVRADVACVGAAGITGVAA
-354 GARADAAGVGAVGV
+354 GAHGVSTADVGCY
-368 AGGTVGAHGI
+368 
-378 LAADAG
+378 AD
-384 RNGGAEWP
+384 AEWP
-392 DDAPAAPETPAAPT
+392 NDAPAVPTSPAAPT

-411 GGGAGIALVVVGGI
+411 GGGAGIALVVAGVI
-425 LLLAGAVLAATDAA
+425 LLLAGAALAVMDAA
-439 GVARVFAGQ
+439 SIARVFAGQ
-448 IYVGIAAALVG
+448 LYVGIAAAVAG
-459 IAFCVTGGV
+459 IAFCIGGGV
-468 MRVRHKKQAQLAAQ
+468 MRARHKKQAQLAAQ
-482 AAREAAQAA
+482 KAQEAAQAA
-491 VRAAEHAR
+491 ARAAEHAR
-499 SLAHTNDLIKRAFA
+499 SLARTNDLIRRAFS
-513 AQHALESFCRAHR
+513 AQRELESFCGAHH
-526 IDSRTLTAETLDH
+526 IDPRTLNAETLER
-539 LRDNARALNQM
+539 LRGNARTLHQM
-550 RQNVVAADQAFSQF
+550 RQNVRAADQAFSQF

-654 LERAKEQLCAA
+654 LERAKEQLCAT
-665 YAGSVQERFQ
+665 YAGPVQERFQ

-684 TGAIDAKKVQV
+684 TGAIDVKKVQV